1 MKQIKNYIVCGLVVL
16 MSMLTHA
23 QTQEIELVFDTSGY
37 KTTNSNGIIA
47 VPNKGNDTLPSIK
60 GEANVSAMGGLNYTI
75 PIDVVPGVNNF
86 APNLSLMYNSQAG
99 NGIAGYGW
107 NISGLSSITIGG
119 QSKEIDDI
127 TRGAQVRSEEDVY
140 YLDGGRLLT
149 EDGVN
154 FTTLVHSGVKVTK
167 SPHQFY
173 FEVQYPNGKRALYS
187 EHDKG
192 IADVYYISD
201 AFGNKVAYNYEKL
214 DGETILKSIEYRSV
228 GGGKEYIIHFKYKD
242 RKFNSSTY
250 ARGYLINQK
259 KLLSQIVI
267 MSPDDQ
273 TKAYRTYDLSYDY
286 IHENTVER
294 LIQVDVTNEIGEK
307 LPPLQFKYT
316 DKESKAYIVRTEKSI
331 EIPSD
336 VKEFGSFTMGDFLGT
351 GEPIPVYEIVLPN
364 EKGKLYSEGSKNF
377 KLWNPDLGEV
387 GNHAVTSNEL
397 YAGKVLFDKV
407 IDGKTE
413 KVISEKDLLI
423 TLEINYDQSTVD
435 QFLVTFSDLTKS
447 GLKRLKY
454 GHFTLPA
461 IRVDEF
467 YKNGTF
473 DKEVRDK
480 TSRYAY
486 IGDVNN
492 DGLVDLIIFQP
503 ESKLAPQAFYF
514 YELGKNYDKVHKI
527 FALPISDFKLQPIKG
542 DVLYSNAEGYLPDF
556 RRDLKVY
563 PIEFDGDGIPEFM
576 TVSKG
581 GGIEILKIDPLVRT
595 IKSQTT
601 QAFRRTGIRDYKE
614 KTPIIFGDFNGDGL
628 TDFMTPV
635 NLYSLE
641 DSSTEEMLTK
651 MTNDRQ
657 LWWTYTS
664 SGKDFKVEQKDFT
677 AQNLAYIV
685 PSQRNVIKKHNGW
698 DKFWSG
704 KKETY
709 RYTEYGSSNVMAM
722 DINGD
727 GKTDIVSFKKY
738 GRIKYEEKLLNSQLE
753 CLKVDW
759 SDGLFIP
766 KVSLVTCDEDNG
778 ELNFFLSKPN
788 NQGGFNFQ
796 ELTTKVNLKN
806 HKISP
811 LSFLY
816 SKTDYNVLNAYKSS
830 LVIHDPLTRK
840 EVSYT
845 IERDDFIE
853 SQLKQI
859 DNGSGVIQE
868 IEYSSM
874 SEDYGTPS
882 YYDRGNQSENKNS
895 YYYKEQTLPYPY
907 YVHKTNG
914 SHYLVRKMHTLYDDK
929 ILTKD
934 YKYYNAIQH
943 LEGKGLLGFQK
954 TKTSEV
960 YESILSRSGGNG
972 RGSSSSTEDGLSRA
986 DSSSGGDRSSY
997 TGGSSSSSDYSRG
1010 DNSSGSDNSSGTRTS
1025 YSGGSSGSD
1034 NSSGTRTPYPGGS
1047 SGSDNSSGTR
1057 TPYPGGGSR
1066 VNRGYVNKYVP
1077 KDANRGIL
1085 WNTYTYD
1092 YKMDNAL
1099 QSEQFGSFDETKNL
1113 RFTEYWNERKVKPN
1127 KSYSILKTGEQIQ
1140 DELTGFITH
1149 KAYYYNDD
1157 WLLDRVLTI
1166 YKNGTKEEKFT
1177 YLPANQYG
1185 YSIFYGQIGKSQVI
1199 SKREGHTF
1207 STREEYTYNRN
1218 GAVETVKKYGSGTN
1232 PITTSYTYYPFGGVK
1247 EEKLTY
1253 VKGSNWR
1260 DDFVVAEPGINLG
1273 GHTGGTIAEE
1283 TIETYNP
1290 GAVVPERPILGEEK
1304 EELISKY
1311 EYDASNRFVV
1321 KTTAPDGLITTATV
1335 DAYGKMLTQ
1344 TDALGRTTAFQYD
1357 SWGNAHTITNYLGKS
1372 VKTKKTKSKVEG
1384 ARYDVTVTGDDGS
1397 QSITSYDL
1405 LDRPIQTKTKS
1416 ISKLGN
1422 LLDPVGPVVKD
1433 PIEPVI
1439 KDATLQSAASSG
1451 GLVLKDLNYWV
1462 VTRQVYDVYGNVI
1475 QSSQPF
1481 LEGQTPKWNYTT
1493 YDHLHRPIKHVDFN
1507 GKITTTCYEKNK
1519 VLVED
1524 GHKKSAK
1531 WIDDQGLVIKSQDQ
1545 GGTILYKYYANGSL
1559 KEADYEGIKTLISI
1573 DGWGNKT
1580 KLVDPSAGTYLYRY
1594 DNISRLIKTTN
1605 PKGGVTTY
1613 TYNKFGQMTAEKTT
1627 SAAENTQIDIAYTY
1641 DERSKLPLS
1650 ISGTYNGQNFTYST
1664 VYDAQ
1669 YRIKEK
1675 KEDTPAFTYSTVFTY
1690 DAFGRVAKTKA
1701 ETRIKS
1707 SGISSETVVQNAYSN
1722 GILYK
1727 QSDEDNKMI
1736 WQLSSLTNFGGT
1748 KQINFGNGYKQVNT
1762 YNEQSQF
1769 LENIK
1774 HSKDNSHVVDLDYS
1788 YDVLRGT
1795 LSTRTNKIFAK
1806 SEQFAY
1812 DNLDRL
1818 VTETVNGVIADQYTY
1833 DKRGRT
1839 TSNLEVGTYSYKNTD
1854 YQLQNIGLNANG
1866 VQKAGSRGFATVAY
1880 NAFKSPNEIY
1890 LEGKGRINYD
1900 FSILKNR
1907 YVAYFGSTEA
1917 KENQPIK
1924 KYYSA
1929 DKSLE
1934 IVLEGNKTKI
1944 ITYVTGDAYSANYM
1958 KIEAYTGNVRQSSKN
1973 YYLHRD
1979 NQQSIVAITD
1989 GEGNNI
1995 EQRYF
2000 DAWGNL
2006 RAAKVAGV
2014 DQTIT
2019 AMGWAPSLL
2028 IDRGYTGHEHLYT
2041 VGLIHM
2047 NGRIY
2052 DPLLRRFMSP
2062 DNYIQEVYNTQN
2074 YNRYGYVLNNPL
2086 LYTDPSGESFLAI
2099 GIAVVSA
2106 VIINGISNSSKNIPF
2121 FYGSGKAG
2129 TIAGITAVIS
2139 FGIGSAVSTI
2149 GNGLVRASVQA
2160 GAHGVVGGAVSEIEG
2175 GKFISGFSAGVVS
2188 SLVSSGVEG
2197 LGPGEKGIGVL
2208 NSSQTQAAMIAGG
2221 GLSGGISST
2230 IAGGDFWQGMRQGLI
2245 TSGLNHATHM
2255 VKNEID
2261 KARVDKR
2268 LRAEGYEPNDAAE
2281 DLYRDHSKI
2290 NDFAANVI
2298 PEYYDAAKRPDFVVD
2313 NSIHD
2318 EKGNQSVG
2326 KTRSKWIQ
2334 KGDEFNYSLTDGKVR
2349 LRSTVFN
2356 SYRGLTLTM
2365 IHELSHVID
2374 VVSGLRGT
2382 WHKQYGENA
2391 SLHMSEVKAYQ
2402 LQMSWGDN
2410 YIESNPIYL
2419 NHLNKV
2425 NSNNWQF

>member
-86 APNLSLMYNSQAG
+86 SPNLALAYNSQAG

-119 QSKEIDDI
+119 KSKEIDGI
-127 TRGAQVRSEEDVY
+127 TIGTQHDGTDPY
-140 YLDGGRLLT
+140 YLDGGRLLST
-149 EDGVN
+149 DGIN
-154 FTTLVHSGVKVTK
+154 FTTLLFSKIKIVKQTAGEY
-167 SPHQFY
+167 SFII
-173 FEVQYPNGKRALYS
+173 QYPNGKIAKYKEVQKDVHLISVMIDSFDNQVSYLY
-187 EHDKG
+187 DMLD
-192 IADVYYISD
+192 DVSY
-201 AFGNKVAYNYEKL
+201 
-214 DGETILKSIEYRSV
+214 LKSISY
-228 GGGKEYIIHFKYKD
+228 GGTSEEAPKYFVNFKYSN
-242 RKFNSSTY
+242 RKVNQVQYSNGK
-250 ARGYLINQK
+250 AINQK
-259 KLLSQIVI
+259 RVLQEITIVI
-267 MSPDDQ
+267 PKNNL
-273 TKAYRTYDLSYDY
+273 TPYRTYWLSYDY
-286 IHENTVER
+286 IQENTVER
-294 LIQVDVTNEIGEK
+294 LREVEVYNEEQQK
-307 LPPLQFKYT
+307 LPSLKFSYT
-316 DKESKAYIVRTEKSI
+316 DKDASAIVVKTEEDI
-331 EIPSD
+331 QMYGNVD
-336 VKEFGSFTMGDFLGT
+336 EFGSVVVGDFKGT
-351 GEPIPVYEIVLPN
+351 GNPYPVYEIVLPDDEN
-364 EKGKLYSEGSKNF
+364 DTYVKLPYAEKNF
-377 KLWNPDLGEV
+377 KLWSSDLLDFASYKRSRNLFAAKILVDKKVYNRTEKIISPNDILISVATDYETNKKMDYLTIDLFDLGESQSQKLMKSV
-387 GNHAVTSNEL
+387 RFEL
-397 YAGKVLFDKV
+397 ASIK
-407 IDGKTE
+407 IREWST
-413 KVISEKDLLI
+413 IS
-423 TLEINYDQSTVD
+423 QSYIE
-435 QFLVTFSDLTKS
+435 
-447 GLKRLKY
+447 R
-454 GHFTLPA
+454 
-461 IRVDEF
+461 
-467 YKNGTF
+467 KNRT
-473 DKEVRDK
+473 D
-480 TSRYAY
+480 RY
-486 IGDVNN
+486 IHVGDVNN
-492 DGLVDLIIFQP
+492 DGLADLLIFQP
-503 ESKLAPQAFYF
+503 GGYDTASKYFF
-514 YELGKNYDKVHKI
+514 YELGKNAHALTHGQKI
-527 FALPISDFKLQPIKG
+527 TLSEVKG
-542 DVLYSNAEGYLPDF
+542 NYYSNLF
-556 RRDLKVY
+556 NRDTHVY
-563 PIEFDGDGIPEFM
+563 PIEFDGDGIPEFL
-576 TVSKG
+576 TVDKG
-581 GGIEILKIDPLVRT
+581 GNMKLLKFNPQDLTLKDVSIWVSRL
-595 IKSQTT
+595 K
-601 QAFRRTGIRDYKE
+601 DYKE
-614 KTPIIFGDFNGDGL
+614 KTPLIFGDFNGDGL

-641 DSSTEEMLTK
+641 NSN
-651 MTNDRQ
+651 TNDVLKKMNTEQQ
-657 LWWTYTS
+657 LWWVYTS
-664 SGKDFKVEQKDFT
+664 TGQRFEVAQKDFT
-677 AQNLAYIV
+677 TQKLAYIL
-685 PSQRNVIKKHNGW
+685 PSQNHVIRRYNTW
-698 DKFWSG
+698 DKVWSG
-704 KKETY
+704 KQDRY
-709 RYTEYGSSNVMAM
+709 RYSEYGSSNIMAA

-727 GKTDIVSFKKY
+727 GKTDLISFRKFAQIEYKKHLTDAVINNEY
-738 GRIKYEEKLLNSQLE
+738 
-753 CLKVDW
+753 
-759 SDGLFIP
+759 
-766 KVSLVTCDEDNG
+766 KVSNIRSSFANVISNNNG
-778 ELNFFLSKPN
+778 ELNFFLTKTEKD
-788 NQGGFNFQ
+788 GGFNLV
-796 ELTTKVNLKN
+796 ELEGKVNLNN
-806 HKISP
+806 HVISP
-811 LSFLY
+811 LSFLF

-830 LVIHDPLTRK
+830 LVIHDPLTRR
-840 EVSYT
+840 ESTYT
-845 IERDDFIE
+845 IEKDDFVE
-853 SQLKQI
+853 SQLKRI
-859 DNGSGVIQE
+859 DNGSGVVQE
-868 IEYSSM
+868 IEYSPM
-874 SEDYGTPS
+874 AEDYQERS
-882 YYDRGNQSENKNS
+882 YYDRGENASRTNRNS
-895 YYYKEQTLPYPY
+895 YNYTNYNVTYPY

-914 SHYLVRKMHTLYDDK
+914 AHYLVRKMHTLYDDK

-954 TKTSEV
+954 TKTSEL
-960 YESILSRSGGNG
+960 YES
-972 RGSSSSTEDGLSRA
+972 EVKK
-986 DSSSGGDRSSY
+986 
-997 TGGSSSSSDYSRG
+997 DYSRG
-1010 DNSSGSDNSSGTRTS
+1010 DGSLNTYKTS
-1025 YSGGSSGSD
+1025 RYAPIDSE
-1034 NSSGTRTPYPGGS
+1034 
-1047 SGSDNSSGTR
+1047 
-1057 TPYPGGGSR
+1057 
-1066 VNRGYVNKYVP
+1066 
-1077 KDANRGIL
+1077 AIL

-1092 YKMDNAL
+1092 YEKDNVV
-1099 QSEQFGSFDETKNL
+1099 ETERFGSFDETKDL
-1113 RFTEYWNERKVKPN
+1113 RYTLYLYEKKDKPN
-1127 KSYSILKTGEQIQ
+1127 KSYQILQTGEQSQ
-1140 DELTGFITH
+1140 DKLTGHEVIKIFS
-1149 KAYYYNDD
+1149 YNSD
-1157 WLLDRVLTI
+1157 WLLERVLHLGWGHD
-1166 YKNGTKEEKFT
+1166 NTKEEKFT
-1177 YLPANQYG
+1177 YLPEFTQNG
-1185 YSIFYGQIGKSQVI
+1185 HFFYGKIGKSQVI

-1207 STREEYTYNRN
+1207 STREEYTYNQN
-1218 GAVETVKKYGSGTN
+1218 GAVETVKKYGNATN
-1232 PITTSYTYYPFGGVK
+1232 AITTSYTYYPFGGVK

-1321 KTTAPDGLITTATV
+1321 KTTAPDGLVTTATV

-1422 LLDPVGPVVKD
+1422 ILDPVGPVIKD
-1433 PIEPVI
+1433 PVGPVI
-1439 KDATLQSAASSG
+1439 KDATLQGTASSG

-1675 KEDTPAFTYSTVFTY
+1675 KEDTPAFTYSTVLTY
-1690 DAFGRVAKTKA
+1690 DAFGRIAKTKA

-1722 GILYK
+1722 GVLYK

-1774 HSKDNSHVVDLDYS
+1774 HSKDNNHVVDLDYS

-1854 YQLQNIGLNANG
+1854 YQLQNIGLNGNG
-1866 VQKAGSRGFATVAY
+1866 AQKAGARGFATVAY

-1907 YVAYFGSTEA
+1907 YVAYFGSTEV

-1989 GEGNNI
+1989 SEGNNI

-2028 IDRGYTGHEHLYT
+2028 IDRGYTGHEHLYM

-2099 GIAVVSA
+2099 GIAIVSA
-2106 VIINGISNSSKNIPF
+2106 IIINGISNSSKNIPF

-2245 TSGLNHATHM
+2245 TSGLNHVMHM
-2255 VKNEID
+2255 GLDNGYD
-2261 KARVDKR
+2261 K
-2268 LRAEGYEPNDAAE
+2268 EGN
-2281 DLYRDHSKI
+2281 KI
-2290 NDFAANVI
+2290 NDNGGDVIDIKYDDDGSIVDVRDVETRFWEKVGATSSVPLEEFGIRRLKTATGQVTSIGGAFDLFGLKEAFWNFFSGNDNVPYDFKLGAGGFRGGKGERNFAAKASGTNNPYKHLRVDSKIPGNVK
-2298 PEYYDAAKRPDFVVD
+2298 YQHR
-2313 NSIHD
+2313 
-2318 EKGNQSVG
+2318 QSG
-2326 KTRSKWIQ
+2326 KTISRPATA
-2334 KGDEFNYSLTDGKVR
+2334 E
-2349 LRSTVFN
+2349 
-2356 SYRGLTLTM
+2356 
-2365 IHELSHVID
+2365 E
-2374 VVSGLRGT
+2374 
-2382 WHKQYGENA
+2382 KQHFG
-2391 SLHMSEVKAYQ
+2391 
-2402 LQMSWGDN
+2402 
-2410 YIESNPIYL
+2410 I
-2419 NHLNKV
+2419 
-2425 NSNNWQF
+2425 

>member
-1 MKQIKNYIVCGLVVL
+1 MMKQIKNYIVCSLVVL

-86 APNLSLMYNSQAG
+86 SPNLALAYNSQAG

-107 NISGLSSITIGG
+107 NISGLSSIVIGG
-119 QSKEIDDI
+119 KSKEIDGI
-127 TRGAQVRSEEDVY
+127 TIGAQHDGTDPY
-140 YLDGGRLLT
+140 YLDGGRLLST
-149 EDGVN
+149 DGIN
-154 FTTLVHSGVKVTK
+154 FTTLLFSKIKIVKQTAGEY
-167 SPHQFY
+167 SFII
-173 FEVQYPNGKRALYS
+173 QYPNGKIAKYKEIQEDVHLISVMIDSFDNQVNYLY
-187 EHDKG
+187 E
-192 IADVYYISD
+192 I
-201 AFGNKVAYNYEKL
+201 L
-214 DGETILKSIEYRSV
+214 DNVSYLKSITY
-228 GGGKEYIIHFKYKD
+228 GGTSEEAPKYFVNFKYSN
-242 RKFNSSTY
+242 RKV
-250 ARGYLINQK
+250 NQVLYSNGKAANHK
-259 KLLSQIVI
+259 KVLQEIVI
-267 MSPDDQ
+267 VIPSNNLTP
-273 TKAYRTYDLSYDY
+273 YRTYDLSYDY
-286 IHENTVER
+286 IQGNTVER
-294 LIQVDVTNEIGEK
+294 LREVEVYNEEQQKLPSLKFSYNDKEASAIVEKTEEAIQVHSD
-307 LPPLQFKYT
+307 
-316 DKESKAYIVRTEKSI
+316 SKK
-331 EIPSD
+331 
-336 VKEFGSFTMGDFLGT
+336 FGSVVIGDFKGT
-351 GEPIPVYEIVLPN
+351 GNPYPVYEIVLPDD
-364 EKGKLYSEGSKNF
+364 KNDTYVKF
-377 KLWNPDLGEV
+377 SVYPEENYKLWSSDLLDF
-387 GNHAVTSNEL
+387 ASYKRSRDL
-397 YAGKVLFDKV
+397 FSGKILVDKKV
-407 IDGKTE
+407 YDRTE
-413 KVISEKDLLI
+413 KVISPNDILISVATDYKTNKDKDFLTLDFFDLSEGRNRLLMKSI
-423 TLEINYDQSTVD
+423 KL
-435 QFLVTFSDLTKS
+435 DLPSSLRPHNVS
-447 GLKRLKY
+447 GY
-454 GHFTLPA
+454 NG
-461 IRVDEF
+461 F
-467 YKNGTF
+467 YKNP
-473 DKEVRDK
+473 DD
-480 TSRYAY
+480 RYIY

-492 DGLVDLIIFQP
+492 DGLADLLIFQTAGMGTT
-503 ESKLAPQAFYF
+503 SKYYF
-514 YELGKNYDKVHKI
+514 YELGKKI
-527 FALPISDFKLQPIKG
+527 STLADGQKITLSEVKG
-542 DVLYSNAEGYLPDF
+542 DFYSNLFA
-556 RRDLKVY
+556 RDCQVY
-563 PIEFDGDGIPEFM
+563 PIEFDGDGIPEFL
-576 TVSKG
+576 TVSKEG
-581 GGIEILKIDPLVRT
+581 RMTLLKFNPETLALKEVRFLSN
-595 IKSQTT
+595 KLSD
-601 QAFRRTGIRDYKE
+601 FKE
-614 KTPIIFGDFNGDGL
+614 KTPLIFGDFNGDGL

-641 DSSTEEMLTK
+641 DSNIEEVQTK
-651 MTNDRQ
+651 MNGEQQ
-657 LWWTYTS
+657 LWWVYTS
-664 SGKDFKVEQKDFT
+664 TGENFKKEQKDFT
-677 AQNLAYIV
+677 TQKLAYII
-685 PSQRNVIKKHNGW
+685 PSQHHVIRRYNTW
-698 DKFWSG
+698 DKVWSG
-704 KKETY
+704 KKDRY
-709 RYTEYGSSNVMAM
+709 RYTEYGSSNIIAM
-722 DINGD
+722 DVNGD
-727 GKTDIVSFKKY
+727 GKTDLVSFRKFGKIEY
-738 GRIKYEEKLLNSQLE
+738 KGDKILESELDPMYRVTNSRSTPKNDALKFYIIKSKADGGFELNES
-753 CLKVDW
+753 
-759 SDGLFIP
+759 I
-766 KVSLVTCDEDNG
+766 SLVDLYGD
-778 ELNFFLSKPN
+778 
-788 NQGGFNFQ
+788 
-796 ELTTKVNLKN
+796 
-806 HKISP
+806 KISP

-816 SKTDYNVLNAYKSS
+816 SKTDYNALNAYKSS
-830 LVIHDPLTRK
+830 LVIYDPLIQNKT
-840 EVSYT
+840 EYT
-845 IERDDFIE
+845 ITLDDFVE
-853 SQLKQI
+853 SQLKKI
-859 DNGSGVIQE
+859 DNGSGVVQE
-868 IEYSSM
+868 IEYSPMTENFSTR
-874 SEDYGTPS
+874 G
-882 YYDRGNQSENKNS
+882 YYDRGDEYQPFNKNS
-895 YYYKEQTLPYPY
+895 YYYNDIKLPYPY

-914 SHYLVRKMHTLYDDK
+914 SHYLVSKVHNVFDNK
-929 ILTKD
+929 VLTKE
-934 YKYYNAIQH
+934 YQYYNAIQH
-943 LEGKGLLGFQK
+943 LEGKGFLGFQK

-960 YESILSRSGGNG
+960 YEGILNKSNSRNL
-972 RGSSSSTEDGLSRA
+972 RISSSSEISDTSSRNNDLSN
-986 DSSSGGDRSSY
+986 
-997 TGGSSSSSDYSRG
+997 TGGSLSR
-1010 DNSSGSDNSSGTRTS
+1010 DNSSGT
-1025 YSGGSSGSD
+1025 SD
-1034 NSSGTRTPYPGGS
+1034 GR
-1047 SGSDNSSGTR
+1047 
-1057 TPYPGGGSR
+1057 
-1066 VNRGYVNKYVP
+1066 
-1077 KDANRGIL
+1077 KDAGKGIL

-1149 KAYYYNDD
+1149 KVYYYNDN
-1157 WLLDRVLTI
+1157 WLLERVLHLGGE
-1166 YKNGTKEEKFT
+1166 NNNQKEEKFT
-1177 YLPANQYG
+1177 YLPEFTQNG
-1185 YSIFYGQIGKSQVI
+1185 HFFYGKIGKSQVI

-1207 STREEYTYNRN
+1207 STREEYTYNQN
-1218 GAVETVKKYGSGTN
+1218 GAVETLKKYGNGTN

-1253 VKGSNWR
+1253 VKGSYWA
-1260 DDFVVAEPGINLG
+1260 DDLVIAEPGINLG
-1273 GHTGGTIAEE
+1273 GSTVVEGPKTVAEEPIGTYQPGTIR
-1283 TIETYNP
+1283 
-1290 GAVVPERPILGEEK
+1290 PERPILGEEK

-1344 TDALGRTTAFQYD
+1344 TDALGRTTTFKYD
-1357 SWGNAHTITNYLGKS
+1357 SWGNAHTVTNYLGKS

-1384 ARYDVTVTGDDGS
+1384 ARYDVTVIGDDGS

-1416 ISKLGN
+1416 ISKIARVLEPG
-1422 LLDPVGPVVKD
+1422 GPV
-1433 PIEPVI
+1433 IEKPRDLVV
-1439 KDATLQSAASSG
+1439 QESSSSNTTIIG
-1451 GLVLKDLNYWV
+1451 EFIPKDLNYWV
-1462 VTRQVYDVYGNVI
+1462 VTRQVYDIYGNVI

-1481 LEGQTPKWNYTT
+1481 LEGETPKWNYTT

-1559 KEADYEGIKTLISI
+1559 KEADYEGIKTQISI

-1650 ISGTYNGQNFTYST
+1650 ISGTYNGQSFTYST

-1690 DAFGRVAKTKA
+1690 DAFERVAKTKA

-1722 GILYK
+1722 GVLYK

-1736 WQLSSLTNFGGT
+1736 WQLSSLTSFGGT

-1762 YNEQSQF
+1762 YNDQSQF
-1769 LENIK
+1769 LVNIK
-1774 HSKDNSHVVDLDYS
+1774 HSKDNNSVVDLDYS

-1795 LSTRTNKIFAK
+1795 LSTRTNKIFTK

-1818 VTETVNGVIADQYTY
+1818 LTETVNGVIADQYTY

-1854 YQLQNIGLNANG
+1854 YQLQNIGLNAKG
-1866 VQKAGSRGFATVAY
+1866 AQKAASRGFATVQY

-1907 YVAYFGSTEA
+1907 YVAYFGSTET

-1958 KIEAYTGNVRQSSKN
+1958 KIEEYKGNVRQSSKN

-1989 GEGNNI
+1989 SEGNNI

-2099 GIAVVSA
+2099 GIAIVSA

-2139 FGIGSAVSTI
+2139 MGIGSAVGTI
-2149 GNGLVRASVQA
+2149 GNQLVRTTVQA
-2160 GAHGVVGGAVSEIEG
+2160 GAHGIVGGAVSEIEG
-2175 GKFISGFSAGVVS
+2175 GKFISGFAAGVAS
-2188 SLVSSGVEG
+2188 SLISSGVEA
-2197 LGPGEKGIGVL
+2197 LGPDGTGML
-2208 NSSQTQAAMIAGG
+2208 NSSQTQAVMIAGG

-2245 TSGLNHATHM
+2245 TSGLNHAMHM
-2255 VKNEID
+2255 GSDQEGNKTKEKPASNTTLSEIVIPLSTVTMDAVVTLSASSVFVLAIVGSLVKGDSDPGISMPMYRAMSYEEYNTTGGRLLDLKKKGEGPHVAID
-2261 KARVDKR
+2261 PAYSLSLGNRLNKNALRDGRIRPYDIIVEYQIYIDAYTGFFASPYKYTADGGITPGGPVFAGARLAGLNYVKY
-2268 LRAEGYEPNDAAE
+2268 EGGFTNLGFPGTSVHLFN
-2281 DLYRDHSKI
+2281 SKI
-2290 NDFAANVI
+2290 RKHKI
-2298 PEYYDAAKRPDFVVD
+2298 
-2313 NSIHD
+2313 
-2318 EKGNQSVG
+2318 
-2326 KTRSKWIQ
+2326 
-2334 KGDEFNYSLTDGKVR
+2334 
-2349 LRSTVFN
+2349 
-2356 SYRGLTLTM
+2356 
-2365 IHELSHVID
+2365 
-2374 VVSGLRGT
+2374 
-2382 WHKQYGENA
+2382 WHR
-2391 SLHMSEVKAYQ
+2391 
-2402 LQMSWGDN
+2402 
-2410 YIESNPIYL
+2410 
-2419 NHLNKV
+2419 
-2425 NSNNWQF
+2425 F